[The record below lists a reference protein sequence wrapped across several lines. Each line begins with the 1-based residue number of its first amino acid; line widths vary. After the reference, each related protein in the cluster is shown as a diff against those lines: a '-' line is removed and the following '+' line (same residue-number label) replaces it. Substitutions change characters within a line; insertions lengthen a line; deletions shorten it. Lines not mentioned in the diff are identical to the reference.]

1 MQLVKT
7 FSWLQR
13 KRENSVENVS
23 CLKIICKFF
32 SFTAKFLVLLNIG
45 FLHFSSISLVWSW
58 SNSQSTS
65 LFQLELLLFDFPPS
79 LQMEKP
85 TFQHFTSLEEI
96 SSNWKTMW
104 LNNFEGSFRLK
115 YVGVGWWRAI
125 KKSVSRNWS
134 KVEIARTQLWQ
145 RFPIARIPFLFSP
158 HERVK
163 VTIWWAFV
171 PS

>member
-23 CLKIICKFF
+23 CLKIICEIF
-32 SFTAKFLVLLNIG
+32 SFTAIFLVLLNIG
-45 FLHFSSISLVWSW
+45 FLNFSSISLVWSW

-85 TFQHFTSLEEI
+85 TFQHFTFLKEI

-104 LNNFEGSFRLK
+104 LNNFEGFS
-115 YVGVGWWRAI
+115 GWSVLVWGGCWRAI

-163 VTIWWAFV
+163 VTIL
-171 PS
+171 